1 MTGNL
6 SCFRVTHSVLD
17 FGYRVGIG
25 EGGGRRVGTRGDE
38 GNYN

>member
-25 EGGGRRVGTRGDE
+25 EGGGESRCPGGE
-38 GNYN
+38 GKYN